1 MATMNGLR
9 RKIPPNVLKSL
20 DLLIMCLS
28 FFLGTIAVYS
38 QNGKMPL
45 ESFLSMRISL
55 QNLFLFMGFSYSW
68 PAIFSALLLY
78 RSRRLISRWE
88 EVADCLKA
96 TSLGTGVILLSSLVF
111 NLYLITPLFL
121 LVFFVTSSTLTV
133 LSRLV
138 IRYGLEY
145 ARRKGRNVRS
155 MLIVGTNPR
164 ALRFAK
170 EIEQKPDLGYRVL
183 GFVDD
188 DWAGMQPFRESAY
201 PIKGNFQEVPTILR
215 EQVIDEVVI
224 SLPMYSLYEQASAIV
239 NLCQEQGVVVRF
251 LSDFFTSKSAPGK
264 QEWFAEDSLVTIYP
278 GAILGW
284 PAMLKR
290 LLDVTV
296 SLILLIGLLPLFA
309 VTAIL
314 IKLTSPGPV
323 LFIQERVGLNK
334 RRFRLYKFRTMTVDA
349 EKQLAMLEHLN
360 EVGGPAFKI
369 KNDPRVTK
377 IGKFLRKTS
386 LDELPQLVNVLKG
399 DMSLVGPRPLP
410 VRDYNGFS
418 HDWQRRRFSVLPG
431 LTCLWQISGRS
442 NVDFNKWMKLD
453 LQYIDQ
459 WSLWLDLKILILT
472 IPAVL
477 RGSGAC

>member
-1 MATMNGLR
+1 MNGLR
-9 RKIPPNVLKSL
+9 RKIPLEVLKSL

-28 FFLGTIAVYS
+28 FFLGTMAVYR
-38 QNGKMPL
+38 QNGGMSL
-45 ESFLSMRISL
+45 ESFLSMRVSL

-78 RSRRLISRWE
+78 RSRRLISRWV

-96 TSLGTGVILLSSLVF
+96 TSLGTAVILLSSLVF
-111 NLYLITPLFL
+111 HLYLITPLFL
-121 LVFFVTSSTLTV
+121 MVFFATSTTLTI
-133 LSRLV
+133 LSRLM

-145 ARRKGRNVRS
+145 ARRKGHNLRS
-155 MLIVGTNPR
+155 MLIVGTNSR
-164 ALRFAK
+164 ALRFAR
-170 EIEQKPDLGYRVL
+170 EIEHKPDLGYRVL

-188 DWAGMQPFRESAY
+188 DWSGMRQFRKSDYPFKGKFKDV
-201 PIKGNFQEVPTILR
+201 PIILR

-251 LSDFFTSKSAPGK
+251 LSDLFTSKSARGK
-264 QEWFAEDSLVTIYP
+264 QEWFEDDSIITIYP

-290 LLDVTV
+290 LLDFSV
-296 SLILLIGLLPLFA
+296 SLILLIMLLPLFA
-309 VTAIL
+309 FTALL

-360 EVGGPAFKI
+360 EVSGPAFKI

-377 IGKFLRKTS
+377 IGKILRKTS
-386 LDELPQLVNVLKG
+386 LDELPQLVNVVKG

-418 HDWQRRRFSVLPG
+418 HDWQRRRFSVRPG
-431 LTCLWQISGRS
+431 ITCLWQINGRS
-442 NVDFNKWMKLD
+442 TVDFNTWMKLD

-459 WSLWLDLKILILT
+459 WSLWLDLKILIMT

>member
-1 MATMNGLR
+1 MPTKNGLR
-9 RKIPPNVLKSL
+9 RKIPAEVLKFL
-20 DLLIMCLS
+20 DLLIMCLA
-28 FFLGTIAVYS
+28 FFLGTMAVHH
-38 QNGKMPL
+38 QNEGMSL

-55 QNLFLFMGFSYSW
+55 GNLFLFMGFSYSW
-68 PAIFSALLLY
+68 PRIFSALLLY
-78 RSRRLISRWE
+78 RSRRLINRWV
-88 EVADCLKA
+88 EVVDCVKA
-96 TSLGTGVILLSSLVF
+96 TSLGTAVILLTSLVF
-111 NLYLITPLFL
+111 HLYLITPLFL
-121 LVFFVTSSTLTV
+121 VVFFATSTTLTI
-133 LSRLV
+133 LSRLM
-138 IRYGLEY
+138 IRSGLEY
-145 ARRKGRNVRS
+145 ARRKGHNLRS
-155 MLIVGTNPR
+155 MLIVGTNSR
-164 ALRFAK
+164 ALRFAR
-170 EIEQKPDLGYRVL
+170 EIEHKPDLGYRVL

-188 DWAGMQPFRESAY
+188 DWSGMRQFLKSDY
-201 PIKGNFQEVPTILR
+201 PLKGNFKEVPRILR

-224 SLPMYSLYEQASAIV
+224 SLPIDSLYEKASAIIA
-239 NLCQEQGVVVRF
+239 LCQEQGIVVRF
-251 LSDFFTSKSAPGK
+251 LSDLFASKSARGK
-264 QEWFAEDSLVTIYP
+264 QEWFEDDSIITIYP

-290 LLDVTV
+290 LLDFSL
-296 SLILLIGLLPLFA
+296 SLILLIMFSPLLAF
-309 VTAIL
+309 TALL
-314 IKLTSPGPV
+314 IKLTSPGPA

-349 EKQLAMLEHLN
+349 EKQLATLEHLN
-360 EVGGPAFKI
+360 EVSGPAFKI

-386 LDELPQLVNVLKG
+386 LDELPQLVNVLMG

-431 LTCLWQISGRS
+431 LTCLWQINGRS

-459 WSLWLDLKILILT
+459 WSLWLDLKILIMT